1 MATSPQSSPPP
12 KAPLAPL
19 DQLED
24 STPVQYP
31 RTEKAPIQDVATTS
45 EEGMATTSAQNLEE
59 RRIAFLTKRILAI
72 DKSER
77 EMKALLR
84 TLRDTNADLDKT
96 IARVNGSLGRLEL
109 KYKVL
114 ARRKADEVG
123 VAKGKR

>member
-1 MATSPQSSPPP
+1 MAS
-12 KAPLAPL
+12 
-19 DQLED
+19 
-24 STPVQYP
+24 
-31 RTEKAPIQDVATTS
+31 TS
-45 EEGMATTSAQNLEE
+45 EQNSE
-59 RRIAFLTKRILAI
+59 RSRIDILTKRIMAI

-84 TLRDTNADLDKT
+84 TLRETNADLDKT

>member
-1 MATSPQSSPPP
+1 
-12 KAPLAPL
+12 
-19 DQLED
+19 
-24 STPVQYP
+24 
-31 RTEKAPIQDVATTS
+31 
-45 EEGMATTSAQNLEE
+45 MATTSAQNLEE